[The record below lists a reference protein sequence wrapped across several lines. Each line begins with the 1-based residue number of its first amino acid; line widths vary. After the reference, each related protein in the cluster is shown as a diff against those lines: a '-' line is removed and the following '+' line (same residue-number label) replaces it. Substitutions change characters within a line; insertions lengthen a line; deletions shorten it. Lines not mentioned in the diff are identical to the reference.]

1 MGKCARFPSCCAII
15 LVSSCRGSA
24 SSCRFSRLTTLPAKG
39 RRGFI
44 FMTRWGRNSKS
55 TEYAATGSGS
65 PAVRGVLFYENRWGK
80 KPLHKLSEQDA
91 VTVALRAL
99 DTAAEA
105 DTATGGVDRNARIFP
120 IIKIISRDGIKTLP
134 DRADCG
140 PFQEHR
146 GMIEEPYR
154 WVEAIANR
162 REYIE
167 TQLAPGSP
175 IAALSFR
182 DGILFVTV
190 GRARQKLFEIYD
202 RIAMGAIGHP
212 GDIERLRMAAIE
224 LASTEGFTR
233 SAADVSLRRLAFYS
247 LSPLLKTAFEQVYG
261 APYLARMIF
270 AEVGTTPADD
280 LFLRVEYDGAI
291 VAERLG
297 GGCEATGFSAI
308 SGTARGTELM
318 EELLRRDHDS
328 NCTLKAA
335 LKSCA
340 RCLECG

>member
-1 MGKCARFPSCCAII
+1 
-15 LVSSCRGSA
+15 
-24 SSCRFSRLTTLPAKG
+24 
-39 RRGFI
+39 
-44 FMTRWGRNSKS
+44 
-55 TEYAATGSGS
+55 
-65 PAVRGVLFYENRWGK
+65 
-80 KPLHKLSEQDA
+80 
-91 VTVALRAL
+91 
-99 DTAAEA
+99 
-105 DTATGGVDRNARIFP
+105 
-120 IIKIISRDGIKTLP
+120 
-134 DRADCG
+134 
-140 PFQEHR
+140 
-146 GMIEEPYR
+146 MIEEPYR

-175 IAALSFR
+175 IAALSYR

-261 APYLARMIF
+261 APFLARMIF
-270 AEVGTTPADD
+270 AEVGATPAED

-291 VAERLG
+291 MANGPAIKSQPPRF
-297 GGCEATGFSAI
+297 CAI
-308 SGTARGTELM
+308 SGTTRATELM
-318 EELLRRDHDS
+318 EKLLGREHDP
-328 NCTLKAA
+328 NCTLHRA
-335 LKSCA
+335 LKLALEAWSAGSLPPSEEGSDEMPA
-340 RCLECG
+340 RETLAQHRAKELESATIEAGVLERSGPSAIRYRALTSEELEGSTS